1 MLNKSLLATIA
12 FFSQTLIASATEAVC
27 KLNGEVVACGEL
39 AGAAKGFAIFAM
51 LIPIFF
57 GVISILCLIF
67 WVMMLVHAVKNPIEN
82 KPLWIIIILLGNGIG
97 AIVYYFV
104 VKKHFVS
111 MPITVVNSGPTVPPV
126 VPPAV

>member
-12 FFSQTLIASATEAVC
+12 FFSQTLIASASEAVC

-39 AGAAKGFAIFAM
+39 AGAAKGFAIVAIA
-51 LIPIFF
+51 LPIIF
-57 GVISILCLIF
+57 GVISVLLFIF
-67 WVMMLVHAVKNPIEN
+67 WIMMLVHAIKNPIEN

-104 VKKHFVS
+104 VKRQFSS
-111 MPITVVNSGPTVPPV
+111 MPITVVNAGPTVPPV
-126 VPPAV
+126 VPPVV